1 MSFQTPHQLSTINAP
16 QRATSRRG
24 VRFNLERNSIHTY
37 SYWEHVTEEDTCLPE
52 KTYNW
57 RRYYD
62 DDDDGDDTDTEDD
75 EAAEEEEHQRLC
87 SILDRNILL
96 VSSYWKSVEED
107 SHRPEHAYTQ
117 ERLCLDADGDEVV
130 ERVYDYRTEEQYYT
144 QAYPNYTDEYYGH
157 EGAPDYSAKY
167 DDYAEKYEC

>member
-1 MSFQTPHQLSTINAP
+1 MSFQTSYQLSTINAP

-37 SYWEHVTEEDTCLPE
+37 SYWEHVTEDDACLPE

-62 DDDDGDDTDTEDD
+62 DDDDDTDTEDE
-75 EAAEEEEHQRLC
+75 EAAEEEEHRRLC
-87 SILDRNILL
+87 SILDRTILR
-96 VSSYWKSVEED
+96 VSSHWSTVAED
-107 SHRPEHAYTQ
+107 TRRPEPARTQ
-117 ERLCLDADGDEVV
+117 ERLRLDADGDEVV

-157 EGAPDYSAKY
+157 ENAPDYGANY
-167 DDYAEKYEC
+167 DNYAEKYEC